1 MKNVITILII
11 SILLN
16 GAMYFIMNR
25 NTNLIDTSHY
35 DETVDS
41 LKTVINKE
49 QIIIDSLN
57 NSVINRNAK
66 IAQYN
71 IELVNLKN
79 KLAEEK
85 KQHEKDN
92 TRINS
97 LSNID
102 IISEFTNEFK

>member
-1 MKNVITILII
+1 MKNIITILII
-11 SILLN
+11 SILLG

-35 DETVDS
+35 DKTVDS

-49 QIIIDSLN
+49 QIVIDSLN

-66 IAQYN
+66 IAQYGV
-71 IELVNLKN
+71 ELANLKN

-97 LSNID
+97 LSNTD
-102 IISEFTNEFK
+102 ITSEFTNEFK